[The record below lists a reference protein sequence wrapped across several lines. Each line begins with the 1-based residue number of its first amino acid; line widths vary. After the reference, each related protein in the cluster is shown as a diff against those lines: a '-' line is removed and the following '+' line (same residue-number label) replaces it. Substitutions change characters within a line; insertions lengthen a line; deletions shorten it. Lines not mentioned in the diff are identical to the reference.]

1 MAGAASEVPQD
12 LTSVQWRS
20 VEWVMAF
27 GALTPQTVLDYFAQS
42 PFYDPTSNNA
52 VLRMQTQYSFAAGAA
67 FANESEELRRFV
79 GIEFAVT
86 YSEPPDLFII
96 EKRDRKSPHEAHPV
110 AAYYVLH
117 NSIYQAPDLYS
128 VLSNR
133 LLSSLF
139 YMRTSLSSAREKKTD
154 FHPRTGG
161 NRYKVIK
168 SQQAVP
174 DVTEKNDSSTADN
187 GIDIEKEVKA
197 TEKHGGGEK
206 SHIKSKTGFNTD
218 FLLARALQTTVQNID
233 KTA

>member
-1 MAGAASEVPQD
+1 
-12 LTSVQWRS
+12 
-20 VEWVMAF
+20 
-27 GALTPQTVLDYFAQS
+27 GALTPQSVLDYFAQS

-52 VLRMQTQYSFAAGAA
+52 VLRMQTQYSVAAGTA
-67 FANESEELRRFV
+67 FNEAEELKRFV

-96 EKRDRKSPHEAHPV
+96 EKRDRKSPTEAHPV

-139 YMRTSLSSAREKKTD
+139 YLRTSLSSARDKKTD

-168 SQQAVP
+168 EQAVP
-174 DVTEKNDSSTADN
+174 DAKNAD
-187 GIDIEKEVKA
+187 IDIEKEMQGTAEQNKDGKVK
-197 TEKHGGGEK
+197 KQ
-206 SHIKSKTGFNTD
+206 GFNTD
-218 FLLARALQTTVQNID
+218 FLLARALQTTVNNASQS
-233 KTA
+233 AQ